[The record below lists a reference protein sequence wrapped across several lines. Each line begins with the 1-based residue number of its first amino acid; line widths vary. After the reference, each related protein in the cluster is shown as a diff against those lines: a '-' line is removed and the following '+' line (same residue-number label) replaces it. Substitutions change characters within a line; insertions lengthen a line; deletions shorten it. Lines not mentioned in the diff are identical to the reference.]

1 MEEEL
6 CYSTVSFKS
15 FDNDKSAVPEYVESA
30 LYAEVKGGIS
40 ASKNLPEITAPECS
54 GLPACDCIDASEEKS
69 MKSSISPAYRR
80 AAVILGLLCFLLFA
94 VLTALSI
101 FSYIYRSKYNNIQAE
116 KEMLEQDRARLKTL
130 SEQMNSTLDAILQ
143 KSSFSPQQYCHSR
156 EEGLQCSSCPQN
168 WIQNGS
174 SCYFFSTGDDWKTWE
189 QSQEYCLM
197 YGGQLTDIDSV
208 EEQAFIN
215 QHIKYYYDK
224 YHGYWIGLSEK
235 KNKWIWTTGAILNM
249 TFWIEIPY
257 QGYKYCVLSM
267 PSDNP
272 MKSWT
277 SNSCSMKSKWIC
289 EVEAFPWPS
298 FLKIHQNLSD
308 PLK

>member
-6 CYSTVSFKS
+6 CYSTVSFKT
-15 FDNDKSAVPEYVESA
+15 FDNDKSAVPEYVESV
-30 LYAEVKGGIS
+30 LYAEVKGGKS
-40 ASKNLPEITAPECS
+40 ASKSPPETT
-54 GLPACDCIDASEEKS
+54 EKS

-94 VLTALSI
+94 VVTALSI
-101 FSYIYRSKYNNIQAE
+101 FSYIYRLKYNNSQVQFTKERDANLLLQAE

-130 SEQMNSTLDAILQ
+130 SDQMNSTLEAILQ
-143 KSSFSPQQYCHSR
+143 KNSFPAQQYCQSS

-197 YGGQLTDIDSV
+197 YGAQLTNIDNI
-208 EEQAFIN
+208 EKQAFIN
-215 QHIKYYYDK
+215 QHTKYYYDK

-235 KNKWIWTTGAILNM
+235 ANKWIWTTGAILNT
-249 TFWIEIPY
+249 TFWTGNPY
-257 QGYKYCVLSM
+257 PGYKLCVLSM
-267 PSDNP
+267 PSNNP
-272 MKSWT
+272 LKSWT
-277 SNSCSMKSKWIC
+277 SNSCGMKSKWIC
-289 EVEAFPWPS
+289 EVEAFTWPT
-298 FLKIHQNLSD
+298 FLQIHQNQSD
-308 PLK
+308 PLT